1 MTLLVTRIAP
11 TPSGYLH
18 VGNAV
23 NAVLTW
29 WLAREAGG
37 RLLLRIDDF
46 DTGRARP
53 EYLAD
58 IFATLDWLGIDVDEG
73 PRDADGFHVA
83 WSMATRVEQF
93 RAALADLREAHPE
106 VVFTCRCSRRRLSP
120 EGRCV
125 AGCPSAGHP
134 LVPGESAVRL
144 RVPEGRTAELRGPD
158 GGRRHPVPAGDH
170 VLWRRDD
177 LPAYQLGSVVAD
189 VALGVNALVRGT
201 DLLDSSA
208 LQCHLAALLDLP
220 AFATADFRHHG
231 LLTDDAGHKLAKSAG
246 AQAHP
251 LARTAALRAHV
262 LAVAEG
268 LGAPVGI
275 RPPRATPASAPGR
288 TSPPP
293 GCG

>member
-1 MTLLVTRIAP
+1 MTVLVTRIAP

-23 NAVLTW
+23 NAVLTS
-29 WLAREAGG
+29 WLARSEGG

-58 IFATLDWLGIDVDEG
+58 IFETLDWLGIDVDEG
-73 PRDADGFHVA
+73 PRDAGEFA
-83 WSMATRVEQF
+83 TTWSMATRTEQF
-93 RAALADLREAHPE
+93 RAALAALRRDHPDL
-106 VVFTCRCSRRRLSP
+106 VFICRCSRRQLSP
-120 EGRCV
+120 QGRCV
-125 AGCPSAGHP
+125 AGCPSARRP
-134 LVPGESAVRL
+134 LVPGASAVRL
-144 RVPEGRTAELRGPD
+144 RVPEGVTALLRGRPELH
-158 GGRRHPVPAGDH
+158 HPVPAGDH
-170 VLWRRDD
+170 VIWRRDD

-189 VALGVNALVRGT
+189 VALGVTALVRGT

-208 LQCHLAALLDLP
+208 LQVHLARLLDLP
-220 AFATADFRHHG
+220 AFADSDFRHHG
-231 LLTDDAGHKLAKSAG
+231 LLTDAAGHKLAKSAG

-251 LARTAALRAHV
+251 LARTPELREEV
-262 LAVAEG
+262 LAVAER

-275 RPPRATPASAPGR
+275 SPPRATPATGPRR